1 MGSAM
6 STDRREQY
14 HGHSHGH
21 GVSADADSR
30 RLGAALAL
38 IVGFMIVEVVVGIF
52 VHSLALLSDAAHML
66 TDAGALA
73 MSLVVIRLV
82 QRPAGGNLTF
92 GLKRT
97 EILSAQANGATL
109 LVLAA
114 LIVYEGIR
122 RLITP
127 PQPGGLAILVVALVG
142 IGVNLLATWQLAK
155 ANRES
160 MNIEGS
166 FQHILTD
173 LFAFIATAIAGA
185 AILFTGFERAD
196 GIASLLIAA
205 IMLKAAY
212 GLLRDSGR
220 VLLEAAPE
228 GMSVKEIGVAI
239 AAHPHVENVHDLH
252 VWEVSSGFPA
262 LSAHVLVRPGDDCHA
277 VRRALEQML
286 GERFGARPHHA
297 AGRPPQRERR
307 LCHAP
312 DIAALT
318 GAGRPSRSRGRS
330 FYGWTESA
338 APRRLRE
345 GCRRAPTRPGKRDWP
360 SDAVSGLIVLIAVAP
375 RRRRRARRLLPRPR
389 HEARELVAGPPSRR
403 RRPGPST
410 RTSPPART
418 SSCSSRCAQCHGLA
432 GHGRRLARRARADEG
447 RPGR

>member
-1 MGSAM
+1 MQRSTSGTSPTITATVM
-6 STDRREQY
+6 STDPHNHDR
-14 HGHSHGH
+14 GHSHSH
-21 GVSADADSR
+21 GVSADADSK
-30 RLGAALAL
+30 RLTVALAL
-38 IVGFMIVEVVVGIF
+38 IVGFMGVEVVVGIL

-82 QRPAGGNLTF
+82 RRPAGGNLTF

-114 LIVYEGIR
+114 LIVYEGIQ

-127 PQPGGLAILVVALVG
+127 PQPGGMAILVVALVG

-155 ANRES
+155 ANRQS

-185 AILFTGFERAD
+185 IILFTGFERAD

-212 GLLRDSGR
+212 GLLKDSGR

-228 GMSVKEIGVAI
+228 GMSVQEIGEAI
-239 AAHPHVENVHDLH
+239 AAHPQVDSLHDLH
-252 VWEVSSGFPA
+252 VWQVSSGFPA

-277 VRRALEQML
+277 VRRELEQML
-286 GERFGARPHHA
+286 DKRFGVDHTTLQVDHSN
-297 AGRPPQRERR
+297 GEQ
-307 LCHAP
+307 L
-312 DIAALT
+312 LT
-318 GAGRPSRSRGRS
+318 I
-330 FYGWTESA
+330 E
-338 APRRLRE
+338 
-345 GCRRAPTRPGKRDWP
+345 C
-360 SDAVSGLIVLIAVAP
+360 
-375 RRRRRARRLLPRPR
+375 
-389 HEARELVAGPPSRR
+389 
-403 RRPGPST
+403 
-410 RTSPPART
+410 
-418 SSCSSRCAQCHGLA
+418 
-432 GHGRRLARRARADEG
+432 ARA
-447 RPGR
+447 